1 VNPNRAM
8 TKAIKEFMM
17 QKISKTLMHVWIS
30 AVSLGAFVFSWVILA
45 HTPKPSSS
53 LALAAPTPRSIQ
65 AVVPSQPRL
74 EPIPTLDNYL
84 PSGSS
89 QTQPTRKS
97 RVIVQPR
104 LRTRGS

>member
-1 VNPNRAM
+1 
-8 TKAIKEFMM
+8 MM

-30 AVSLGAFVFSWVILA
+30 AVSLGAFVFSWVIFA

-53 LALAAPTPRSIQ
+53 SGLAAPAPQIIQ
-65 AVVPSQPRL
+65 AVVPDQPGL
-74 EPIPTLDNYL
+74 EPIPTLENYL
-84 PSGSS
+84 QSGSS
-89 QTQPTRKS
+89 LTQPTRKS